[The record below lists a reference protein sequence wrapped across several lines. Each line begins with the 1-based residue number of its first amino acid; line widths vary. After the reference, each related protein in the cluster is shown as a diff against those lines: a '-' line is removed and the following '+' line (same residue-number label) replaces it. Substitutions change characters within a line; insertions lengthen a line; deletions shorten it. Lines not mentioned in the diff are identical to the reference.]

1 MYVHVTIVWS
11 LTDTYS
17 MTLCLTYICTGN
29 HGQYWNW
36 YLTEGA
42 YQGCTL
48 NNHAV
53 FAVVVVLC
61 ERICIPL
68 GYIALCIL
76 LKVCLISLTEF
87 KKALE
92 FQKNLEDVLKTSA
105 SVTLKITKCTTI
117 GPPEVGKTH
126 LKCLL
131 LGQEWDPNTGRTDV
145 IRAPEWVEHYIE
157 DSSTWKLFTCDE
169 RMQAICRNIMNKK
182 YQEEKEEVPRQVDV
196 VRVDSNI
203 AQETEDDQKPKP
215 QEDDQN
221 GKMHKSHPKTGA
233 ALQQPEEPDEEKNA
247 PEVKPVRK
255 DFFKGLKTLDASLDD
270 VMKGNCLSDPELEGH
285 ILGEKRLMYFVDT
298 GGQEYYHDIH
308 PILITSPSVYFVV
321 FNLMK
326 CLEEGGEAN
335 FFREEL
341 IQRPLRS
348 IHAFGTKRVRQS
360 KFLKIHSSDPKIFII
375 GTHLD
380 QVREVGREE
389 EIESVSSDVQS
400 ELSTKPYK
408 KFLQPDPNDLAFWP
422 INNTLAGN
430 PPDEDS
436 EDSEY
441 ICDLKSEA
449 VEGVHDAEVTVP
461 LSWLILE
468 QTIKTIPQADFFPY
482 RQLFNLCS
490 KRELIRN
497 EEEFQTM
504 LYIFHILGLFFFPP
518 ILKDAPLRD
527 DEVVYTNPDFLYRMT
542 SKLLKECR
550 FRESPIAKETCP
562 QQGVIQDYRKL
573 LLEIGMEENIEE
585 CFLNMLQDL
594 KIIVKIESEDLIL
607 FPAAL
612 PKANLQV
619 SSSEA
624 PSSPGPL
631 LLSFTSSRLLRV
643 CYIPTGFFRLLIADL
658 AANPTWT
665 LELDKLSHNSV
676 TFDVGT
682 GVLGLLERVSF
693 IEVTFTPSDNS
704 LPSSSSHNAMYQ
716 HLKKRVLSLWSNVYG
731 QKDESSE
738 QWIHWGFPCRSES
751 HPEEHHTHI
760 AKFSGDPGEYVAS
773 CLHPAGKFIQR
784 VSKEQL
790 VWFMN

>member
-1 MYVHVTIVWS
+1 MFDV
-11 LTDTYS
+11 
-17 MTLCLTYICTGN
+17 
-29 HGQYWNW
+29 QF
-36 YLTEGA
+36 LTE
-42 YQGCTL
+42 L
-48 NNHAV
+48 
-53 FAVVVVLC
+53 
-61 ERICIPL
+61 
-68 GYIALCIL
+68 
-76 LKVCLISLTEF
+76 

-92 FQKNLEDVLKTSA
+92 FQKNLEDVLKNSA

-157 DSSTWKLFTCDE
+157 DSSTWKLFERDE
-169 RMQAICRNIMNKK
+169 RMQAIFRNIMNKK
-182 YQEEKEEVPRQVDV
+182 YQEVKEEVQKGKEEGQGGKEEVQRGKEEGQRGKEEVQRGKEEVQHGKEEDQRGKE
-196 VRVDSNI
+196 RV
-203 AQETEDDQKPKP
+203 QRGKEDDQK
-215 QEDDQN
+215 
-221 GKMHKSHPKTGA
+221 KMHESHPKAGA
-233 ALQQPEEPDEEKNA
+233 VFQQRKEPNKENARKAKNVHA
-247 PEVKPVRK
+247 
-255 DFFKGLKTLDASLDD
+255 DFSKSLNTLDANLGD
-270 VMKGNCLSDPELEGH
+270 VMKGNHLSDSELKGH
-285 ILGEKRLMYFVDT
+285 LLGEKRLLYFVDT

-326 CLEEGGEAN
+326 CLEEGGGAK

-360 KFLKIHSSDPKIFII
+360 KFLKIHPSDPKIFII

-380 QVREVGREE
+380 QVREARVEE
-389 EIESVSSDVQS
+389 EIESVSSDIQS
-400 ELSTKPYK
+400 ELLTKPYNR
-408 KFLQPDPNDLAFWP
+408 FLQPDPSDLAFWP
-422 INNTLAGN
+422 IDNTLAGK
-430 PPDEDS
+430 PLDEDS

-449 VEGVHDAEVTVP
+449 VEGVYDAEVTVP

-468 QTIKTIPQADFFPY
+468 QTIKTVPEADLFPY
-482 RQLFNLCS
+482 RQLFNLCL
-490 KRELIRN
+490 KRKLIRS

-562 QQGVIQDYRKL
+562 QQGVIQNYRKL
-573 LLEIGMEENIEE
+573 LSVIGVKENSRES
-585 CFLNMLQDL
+585 FLNMLQEL
-594 KIIVKIESEDLIL
+594 KIIVKILSEDLIL

-612 PKANLQV
+612 PATNQE

-631 LLSFTSSRLLRV
+631 LLSFTSSRLLKV

-658 AANPTWT
+658 AATPTWT
-665 LELDKLSHNSV
+665 LDLDKLSHNSV

-693 IEVTFTPSDNS
+693 IEMTFTPSDNS

-716 HLKKRVLSLWSNVYG
+716 QLKERVLSLWSNVYG

-738 QWIHWGFPCRSES
+738 QWVHWGFPCES

-760 AKFSGDPGEYVAS
+760 AKFIGDQGEYVAT
-773 CLHPAGKFIQR
+773 CLHPTGKFIQR
-784 VSKEQL
+784 VRKEQL
-790 VWFMN
+790 MWFLN

>member
-1 MYVHVTIVWS
+1 MILV
-11 LTDTYS
+11 
-17 MTLCLTYICTGN
+17 
-29 HGQYWNW
+29 
-36 YLTEGA
+36 YL
-42 YQGCTL
+42 
-48 NNHAV
+48 
-53 FAVVVVLC
+53 
-61 ERICIPL
+61 
-68 GYIALCIL
+68 ALCIL
-76 LKVCLISLTEF
+76 LKVYLTFLTEL

-157 DSSTWKLFTCDE
+157 DSSTWKLFERDE
-169 RMQAICRNIMNKK
+169 RMQAIFRNIMSKK
-182 YQEEKEEVPRQVDV
+182 YQEEKEEVQKGKEEGQRGKEEVHGGKEEVYRGKEEVDGGRGKV
-196 VRVDSNI
+196 QI
-203 AQETEDDQKPKP
+203 GKEDNQKK
-215 QEDDQN
+215 
-221 GKMHKSHPKTGA
+221 KMHESHPKTGA
-233 ALQQPEEPDEEKNA
+233 TFQQHKEPHEEKNVEKA
-247 PEVKPVRK
+247 KKIYEE
-255 DFFKGLKTLDASLDD
+255 FSEGLSTLDANLGD
-270 VMKGNCLSDPELEGH
+270 VMKGNHLSDSELEGH
-285 ILGEKRLMYFVDT
+285 ILGEKRLLYFVDT

-321 FNLMK
+321 FDLMK
-326 CLEEGGEAN
+326 CLEEGGGAK

-348 IHAFGTKRVRQS
+348 IHAFGTKQVRQS
-360 KFLKIHSSDPKIFII
+360 KFLKIHPSDLKIFII

-380 QVREVGREE
+380 QVREADREE
-389 EIESVSSDVQS
+389 EIESVSSDVRA
-400 ELSTKPYK
+400 ELLTKPYNR
-408 KFLQPDPNDLAFWP
+408 FLQPDPSDLAFWP
-422 INNTLAGN
+422 IDNTLAGK
-430 PPDEDS
+430 PLDEDS

-468 QTIKTIPQADFFPY
+468 QTMKTVPEADFFLY

-490 KRELIRN
+490 KRKLVRS

-518 ILKDAPLRD
+518 ILKDTPLKD

-550 FRESPIAKETCP
+550 FRETPIAKETCP
-562 QQGVIQDYRKL
+562 QQGIIQDYRKL
-573 LLEIGMEENIEE
+573 LSVIGVKESSRES
-585 CFLNMLQDL
+585 FLNMLQDL
-594 KIIVKIESEDLIL
+594 KIIVKIKSEDLIL

-612 PKANLQV
+612 PATDQV
-619 SSSEA
+619 PSSEA

-631 LLSFTSSRLLRV
+631 LLSFTSSRLMKV

-665 LELDKLSHNSV
+665 LDRDKLSRNFV

-693 IEVTFTPSDNS
+693 IEVTFTPSDDS
-704 LPSSSSHNAMYQ
+704 LPSSSSHNAMYNAMYQ
-716 HLKKRVLSLWSNVYG
+716 ELKERVLSLWSNVYG

-738 QWIHWGFPCRSES
+738 QWVHWGFPCKS

-760 AKFSGDPGEYVAS
+760 AKFIGDQGEYVAS
-773 CLHPAGKFIQR
+773 CLYPTGKSIQC
-784 VSKEQL
+784 VCKEQL
-790 VWFMN
+790 MWFLN

>member
-1 MYVHVTIVWS
+1 MF
-11 LTDTYS
+11 
-17 MTLCLTYICTGN
+17 
-29 HGQYWNW
+29 
-36 YLTEGA
+36 LTE
-42 YQGCTL
+42 L
-48 NNHAV
+48 
-53 FAVVVVLC
+53 
-61 ERICIPL
+61 
-68 GYIALCIL
+68 
-76 LKVCLISLTEF
+76 
-87 KKALE
+87 KALE

-169 RMQAICRNIMNKK
+169 RMQAICRNIVNKK
-182 YQEEKEEVPRQVDV
+182 YQNEKEEEKEDNQVK
-196 VRVDSNI
+196 NNH
-203 AQETEDDQKPKP
+203 QEEEKDHPEETSDNQEEESDDQ
-215 QEDDQN
+215 EEESDDQ
-221 GKMHKSHPKTGA
+221 
-233 ALQQPEEPDEEKNA
+233 EEESDHQEKNNQKLKEQSIQGQHIE
-247 PEVKPVRK
+247 PSLP
-255 DFFKGLKTLDASLDD
+255 GLNKEENSSEQADENVIEDPSIHALDTSLGHI
-270 VMKGNCLSDPELEGH
+270 MEGNQLSDSELEGH
-285 ILGEKRLMYFVDT
+285 ILGEKGLLYFVDT

-321 FNLMK
+321 FDLMK
-326 CLEEGGEAN
+326 CMEEGDRAK

-348 IHAFGTKRVRQS
+348 IHAFGTKQVRQS
-360 KFLKIHSSDPKIFII
+360 KFLKIHPSDPKIFII

-380 QVREVGREE
+380 QVREAGRGE
-389 EIESVSSDVQS
+389 EIESVSSDIQS
-400 ELSTKPYK
+400 ELLTKPYK
-408 KFLQPDPNDLAFWP
+408 KFLQPDPSDLAFWP
-422 INNTLAGN
+422 IDNTLAGN
-430 PPDEDS
+430 PLDEDS

-449 VEGVHDAEVTVP
+449 VEGVYDAEVTVP

-468 QTIKTIPQADFFPY
+468 QTIKTVPEADFFPY

-490 KRELIRN
+490 KRKLVHSEK
-497 EEEFQTM
+497 EFQTM

-527 DEVVYTNPDFLYRMT
+527 DEIIYTNPDLLYRMT
-542 SKLLKECR
+542 SKLLKECL
-550 FRESPIAKETCP
+550 FRECSIAKETCP

-573 LLEIGMEENIEE
+573 LSEIGVKESSRES
-585 CFLNMLQDL
+585 FLNMLQDL
-594 KIIVKIESEDLIL
+594 KIIVKIKSEDLIL

-612 PKANLQV
+612 PSSNQV

-624 PSSPGPL
+624 SSSPGPL
-631 LLSFTSSRLLRV
+631 LLSFTSSRLLKV

-658 AANPTWT
+658 AANTTWT
-665 LELDKLSHNSV
+665 LDLDKLSRNFV

-693 IEVTFTPSDNS
+693 IEVTFTPSDDS
-704 LPSSSSHNAMYQ
+704 LPSSSSYNAMYQ
-716 HLKKRVLSLWSNVYG
+716 QLKERVLSLWSNVYG

-738 QWIHWGFPCRSES
+738 QWVHWGFPCES
-751 HPEEHHTHI
+751 HPEENHTHI
-760 AKFSGDPGEYVAS
+760 AKFIGDEDDCIAS
-773 CLHPAGKFIQR
+773 CLHPMGRRIQSVR
-784 VSKEQL
+784 KEQIL
-790 VWFMN
+790 WLFAH

>member
-1 MYVHVTIVWS
+1 M
-11 LTDTYS
+11 
-17 MTLCLTYICTGN
+17 
-29 HGQYWNW
+29 
-36 YLTEGA
+36 
-42 YQGCTL
+42 
-48 NNHAV
+48 
-53 FAVVVVLC
+53 
-61 ERICIPL
+61 
-68 GYIALCIL
+68 
-76 LKVCLISLTEF
+76 SLTEL
-87 KKALE
+87 KKTWE

-117 GPPEVGKTH
+117 GPPEAGKTH

-157 DSSTWKLFTCDE
+157 DSSTWKLFERDE
-169 RMQAICRNIMNKK
+169 RMQAIFRNIVNKK
-182 YQEEKEEVPRQVDV
+182 YQEEKQKVPRQVDL
-196 VRVDSNI
+196 VRVDSI
-203 AQETEDDQKPKP
+203 VAQETEDDRKPKP
-215 QEDDQN
+215 QPMPGDVLPHKPKIVNAEFSEDL
-221 GKMHKSHPKTGA
+221 S
-233 ALQQPEEPDEEKNA
+233 
-247 PEVKPVRK
+247 
-255 DFFKGLKTLDASLDD
+255 TLDARLED
-270 VMKGNCLSDPELEGH
+270 VMKGNQLSDSELEGH

-321 FNLMK
+321 FDLMK
-326 CLEEGGEAN
+326 CLEEGGGAN

-348 IHAFGTKRVRQS
+348 IHAFGTKQVKPR
-360 KFLKIHSSDPKIFII
+360 KFLNIHPSDSKIFII

-380 QVREVGREE
+380 QVREAGREE

-400 ELSTKPYK
+400 ELLTKPYNR
-408 KFLQPDPNDLAFWP
+408 FLQPDPNDLAFWP
-422 INNTLAGN
+422 IDNTLAGK
-430 PPDEDS
+430 PLDEDS

-449 VEGVHDAEVTVP
+449 VEGVCDAEVTIP

-468 QTIKTIPQADFFPY
+468 QTIKTVPEANFFFY
-482 RQLFNLCS
+482 RQLFNLSS
-490 KRELIRN
+490 KRKLVRS

-518 ILKDAPLRD
+518 ILKDTSLRD
-527 DEVVYTNPDFLYRMT
+527 DEVVYTNPDFLYRVT

-573 LLEIGMEENIEE
+573 LSVIGVKENIRES
-585 CFLNMLQDL
+585 FLNMLQDL
-594 KIIVKIESEDLIL
+594 KIIVKIKSEDLIL

-612 PKANLQV
+612 PSSNQV

-624 PSSPGPL
+624 SSSPGPL

-665 LELDKLSHNSV
+665 PDLDKLSHNSV

-682 GVLGLLERVSF
+682 GALGLLERVSF

-704 LPSSSSHNAMYQ
+704 LPSSSSYNAMYQ
-716 HLKKRVLSLWSNVYG
+716 HLKERVLSLWSNVYG

-738 QWIHWGFPCRSES
+738 QWVHWGFPCKSES
-751 HPEEHHTHI
+751 HPEEHQTHI
-760 AKFSGDPGEYVAS
+760 AKFIGDQGEYVAS
-773 CLHPAGKFIQR
+773 CLHPMGKFIQR
-784 VSKEQL
+784 VRKEQL
-790 VWFMN
+790 MWFLN

>member
-1 MYVHVTIVWS
+1 MF
-11 LTDTYS
+11 
-17 MTLCLTYICTGN
+17 
-29 HGQYWNW
+29 
-36 YLTEGA
+36 LTEM
-42 YQGCTL
+42 
-48 NNHAV
+48 
-53 FAVVVVLC
+53 
-61 ERICIPL
+61 
-68 GYIALCIL
+68 
-76 LKVCLISLTEF
+76 

-92 FQKNLEDVLKTSA
+92 FQKKLEDVLKTSA

-157 DSSTWKLFTCDE
+157 DSSMWKLFERDE
-169 RMQAICRNIMNKK
+169 RMQAIFRNIMGKK
-182 YQEEKEEVPRQVDV
+182 YQEEKEEAQRGKEKVPRGDESQRVKVEGHRGKEEVRRGNEEIQRGREEGQRGKEVVDGGKGKV
-196 VRVDSNI
+196 
-203 AQETEDDQKPKP
+203 QMGKEDDQKK
-215 QEDDQN
+215 
-221 GKMHKSHPKTGA
+221 KMHKSRPKEGA
-233 ALQQPEEPDEEKNA
+233 TLEQQHEEPG
-247 PEVKPVRK
+247 EVENNVQKFNVSE
-255 DFFKGLKTLDASLDD
+255 GLSTLDAGLGD
-270 VMKGNCLSDPELEGH
+270 VMKGNYLSDTEHEGH
-285 ILGEKRLMYFVDT
+285 ILGEKRLLYFVDT

-326 CLEEGGEAN
+326 CLEEGGGAK

-348 IHAFGTKRVRQS
+348 IHAFGTKQVRQS
-360 KFLKIHSSDPKIFII
+360 KFLKIHPSDPKIFII

-380 QVREVGREE
+380 QVREADREE

-400 ELSTKPYK
+400 ELLTKPYNR
-408 KFLQPDPNDLAFWP
+408 FLQPDPSDLAFWP
-422 INNTLAGN
+422 IDNTLAGK
-430 PPDEDS
+430 PLDEDS

-468 QTIKTIPQADFFPY
+468 QTIKTVPEANFFPY
-482 RQLFNLCS
+482 RQLFDLCS
-490 KRELIRN
+490 KRKLVRS

-562 QQGVIQDYRKL
+562 QQGIIQDYRKL
-573 LLEIGMEENIEE
+573 LSVMGVKESMRES
-585 CFLNMLQDL
+585 FLNMLQDL
-594 KIIVKIESEDLIL
+594 KIIVKIKSEDLIL

-612 PKANLQV
+612 PTNQV

-624 PSSPGPL
+624 PPSPGPL
-631 LLSFTSSRLLRV
+631 LLSFTSSRLLKV

-665 LELDKLSHNSV
+665 LDLDKLSHNFV

-693 IEVTFTPSDNS
+693 IEVTFTPSDDS
-704 LPSSSSHNAMYQ
+704 LPSSSSYNVMYRQ
-716 HLKKRVLSLWSNVYG
+716 LKERVLSLWSNVYG

-738 QWIHWGFPCRSES
+738 QWVHWGFPCES

-760 AKFSGDPGEYVAS
+760 AKFIGDQGEYVAS
-773 CLHPAGKFIQR
+773 CLYPTGKFIQHVR
-784 VSKEQL
+784 KEQL
-790 VWFMN
+790 MWFLN

>member
-1 MYVHVTIVWS
+1 M
-11 LTDTYS
+11 
-17 MTLCLTYICTGN
+17 
-29 HGQYWNW
+29 
-36 YLTEGA
+36 
-42 YQGCTL
+42 
-48 NNHAV
+48 
-53 FAVVVVLC
+53 
-61 ERICIPL
+61 
-68 GYIALCIL
+68 
-76 LKVCLISLTEF
+76 SLTEL
-87 KKALE
+87 KKALSIE

-157 DSSTWKLFTCDE
+157 DSSTWKLFERDE
-169 RMQAICRNIMNKK
+169 RMQAIFRNIMNKK
-182 YQEEKEEVPRQVDV
+182 YQEEKEV
-196 VRVDSNI
+196 
-203 AQETEDDQKPKP
+203 
-215 QEDDQN
+215 
-221 GKMHKSHPKTGA
+221 
-233 ALQQPEEPDEEKNA
+233 LQRGEEKVLKKGIGGGVDTRPINNVGSGGNNDRTLTTPQPQQRA
-247 PEVKPVRK
+247 VLPPHRPEKVRK
-255 DFFKGLKTLDASLDD
+255 EFSSLSTLDASLED
-270 VMKGNCLSDPELEGH
+270 VMEGNQLSDSELEGN
-285 ILGEKRLMYFVDT
+285 ILGEKRLLYFVDT

-321 FNLMK
+321 FDLMK
-326 CLEEGGEAN
+326 CLEEGGGAE

-348 IHAFGTKRVRQS
+348 IHAFGTKQVRQS
-360 KFLKIHSSDPKIFII
+360 KFLKIHPSDPKIFII

-380 QVREVGREE
+380 QVREAGREK

-400 ELSTKPYK
+400 ELSTKPYNR
-408 KFLQPDPNDLAFWP
+408 FLQTDPNDLAFWP
-422 INNTLAGN
+422 IDNTLAGN
-430 PPDEDS
+430 PLDEDS

-449 VEGVHDAEVTVP
+449 VEGAYDAEVTVP

-468 QTIKTIPQADFFPY
+468 QTMKTVPEANLFPY

-490 KRELIRN
+490 KRKLVRS
-497 EEEFQTM
+497 EEEFKTM

-518 ILKDAPLRD
+518 ILKDAHLRD

-550 FRESPIAKETCP
+550 FRESSIAKETCP

-573 LLEIGMEENIEE
+573 LSVIGVEENSRES
-585 CFLNMLQDL
+585 FLNMLQDL

-612 PKANLQV
+612 PATDQV

-665 LELDKLSHNSV
+665 LDLDKLSHNFA
-676 TFDVGT
+676 TFNVGT

-693 IEVTFTPSDNS
+693 IEVTFTPSDYS
-704 LPSSSSHNAMYQ
+704 LPPSSSYNVMYQ
-716 HLKKRVLSLWSNVYG
+716 HLKERVLSLWSNVYG

-738 QWIHWGFPCRSES
+738 QWVHWGFPCKSES
-751 HPEEHHTHI
+751 HSEEHHTHI
-760 AKFSGDPGEYVAS
+760 AKFIGDQCEYVAS
-773 CLHPAGKFIQR
+773 CLYPAGKFIQR

-790 VWFMN
+790 MWFLN

>member
-1 MYVHVTIVWS
+1 MFDV
-11 LTDTYS
+11 
-17 MTLCLTYICTGN
+17 
-29 HGQYWNW
+29 QF
-36 YLTEGA
+36 LTE
-42 YQGCTL
+42 L
-48 NNHAV
+48 
-53 FAVVVVLC
+53 
-61 ERICIPL
+61 
-68 GYIALCIL
+68 
-76 LKVCLISLTEF
+76 

-157 DSSTWKLFTCDE
+157 DSSTWKLFERDE
-169 RMQAICRNIMNKK
+169 RMQAIFRNIMNKK
-182 YQEEKEEVPRQVDV
+182 YQEVKEEVQKGKEESQGGKEEVQRGKEKGQRGKEEVQRGKEEVQRGKEEDQRGKE
-196 VRVDSNI
+196 RV
-203 AQETEDDQKPKP
+203 QRGKEDDQKR
-215 QEDDQN
+215 
-221 GKMHKSHPKTGA
+221 KMHESHPKTGA
-233 ALQQPEEPDEEKNA
+233 AFQQHKEPNKENARKAKNVHT
-247 PEVKPVRK
+247 EFSKS
-255 DFFKGLKTLDASLDD
+255 LNTLDANLGD
-270 VMKGNCLSDPELEGH
+270 VMKGNHLSDSELEGH
-285 ILGEKRLMYFVDT
+285 LLGEKRLLYFVDT

-326 CLEEGGEAN
+326 CLEEGGGAK

-360 KFLKIHSSDPKIFII
+360 KFLKIHPSDPKIFII

-380 QVREVGREE
+380 QVREAGVEE
-389 EIESVSSDVQS
+389 KIESVSSDVQS
-400 ELSTKPYK
+400 ELLTKPYNR
-408 KFLQPDPNDLAFWP
+408 FLQPDPSDLAFWP
-422 INNTLAGN
+422 IDNTLAGK
-430 PPDEDS
+430 PLDEYS

-449 VEGVHDAEVTVP
+449 VEGVYDAEVTVP

-468 QTIKTIPQADFFPY
+468 QTIKTVPEADLFPY
-482 RQLFNLCS
+482 CQLFNLCL
-490 KRELIRN
+490 KRKLIRS

-562 QQGVIQDYRKL
+562 QQGVIQNYRKL
-573 LLEIGMEENIEE
+573 LSVIGVKENSRES
-585 CFLNMLQDL
+585 FLNMLQEL
-594 KIIVKIESEDLIL
+594 KIIVKIKSEDLIL

-612 PKANLQV
+612 PATNQE

-631 LLSFTSSRLLRV
+631 LLSFTSSRLLKV

-658 AANPTWT
+658 AATPTWT
-665 LELDKLSHNSV
+665 LDLDKLSHNSV

-693 IEVTFTPSDNS
+693 IEMTFTPSNNS

-716 HLKKRVLSLWSNVYG
+716 QLKERVLSLWSNVYG

-738 QWIHWGFPCRSES
+738 QWVHWGFPCKS

-760 AKFSGDPGEYVAS
+760 AKFIGDQGEYVAT
-773 CLHPAGKFIQR
+773 CLHPTGKFIQR
-784 VSKEQL
+784 VRKEQL
-790 VWFMN
+790 MWFLN

>member
-1 MYVHVTIVWS
+1 MF
-11 LTDTYS
+11 
-17 MTLCLTYICTGN
+17 
-29 HGQYWNW
+29 
-36 YLTEGA
+36 LTE
-42 YQGCTL
+42 L
-48 NNHAV
+48 
-53 FAVVVVLC
+53 
-61 ERICIPL
+61 
-68 GYIALCIL
+68 
-76 LKVCLISLTEF
+76 

-157 DSSTWKLFTCDE
+157 DSSTWKLFERDE
-169 RMQAICRNIMNKK
+169 RMQAIFRNIMRKK
-182 YQEEKEEVPRQVDV
+182 YQEEEEEVQRGKEDDQRGKEEVHRGKEEVDGGKEE
-196 VRVDSNI
+196 VDGGRGKV
-203 AQETEDDQKPKP
+203 QMEKKDDQKK
-215 QEDDQN
+215 
-221 GKMHKSHPKTGA
+221 KMHESHPKTGA
-233 ALQQPEEPDEEKNA
+233 AFQQHKEPDEEKNVQKA
-247 PEVKPVRK
+247 KKVHEE
-255 DFFKGLKTLDASLDD
+255 FSEGLSTLDASLGD
-270 VMKGNCLSDPELEGH
+270 VMKGNQLLDSELEGH
-285 ILGEKRLMYFVDT
+285 ILGEKRLLYFVDT

-321 FNLMK
+321 FDLMK
-326 CLEEGGEAN
+326 CLEEGGGAK

-341 IQRPLRS
+341 IQRPLCS
-348 IHAFGTKRVRQS
+348 IHAFGTKQVRQS
-360 KFLKIHSSDPKIFII
+360 KFLKIHPSDPKIFII

-380 QVREVGREE
+380 QVREADREE

-400 ELSTKPYK
+400 ELLTKPYNR
-408 KFLQPDPNDLAFWP
+408 FLQPDPSDLAFWP
-422 INNTLAGN
+422 IDNTLAGK
-430 PPDEDS
+430 PLDEDS

-468 QTIKTIPQADFFPY
+468 QTLKTVPEANFFPY
-482 RQLFNLCS
+482 RQLFDLCS
-490 KRELIRN
+490 KRKLVRS
-497 EEEFQTM
+497 EEEFKTM

-573 LLEIGMEENIEE
+573 LSVMGVKESSRES
-585 CFLNMLQDL
+585 FLNMLQDL
-594 KIIVKIESEDLIL
+594 KIIVKIKSEDLIL

-612 PKANLQV
+612 PATSQV

-631 LLSFTSSRLLRV
+631 LLSFTSSRLLKV

-658 AANPTWT
+658 AANLTWT
-665 LELDKLSHNSV
+665 LDLDKLSHNFV

-704 LPSSSSHNAMYQ
+704 LPSSSSYNAMYQ
-716 HLKKRVLSLWSNVYG
+716 QLKERVLSLWSNVYG

-738 QWIHWGFPCRSES
+738 QWVHWGFPCES
-751 HPEEHHTHI
+751 HPKEHHTHI
-760 AKFSGDPGEYVAS
+760 AKFIGDQGEYVGS
-773 CLHPAGKFIQR
+773 CLYPTGKFIQR
-784 VSKEQL
+784 VHKEQL
-790 VWFMN
+790 MWFLN